1 MITKPSLRATLLAME
16 LGDVEHIPSDMYSG
30 ATVRNCASNLGYDL
44 LRKFSVHV
52 DRTARC
58 YTVTRTQ

>member
-1 MITKPSLRATLLAME
+1 ME
-16 LGDVEHIPSDMYSG
+16 LGDVENIPCEMYSG
-30 ATVRNCASNLGYDL
+30 ATVRNCASNLGFDL
-44 LRKFSVHV
+44 LRKFNVHL